1 MCVFTI
7 TYLIFFTTLYTIEG
21 HHSEETNNW
30 TDPQSRRDSM
40 ECHIQTVKQMDIWI
54 LTFLTVKN
62 SIQASQ
68 SQTNFLVFASVF

>member
-30 TDPQSRRDSM
+30 TDPQSRRDYM
-40 ECHIQTVKQMDIWI
+40 ECHQTVKQIDLNIWI
-54 LTFLTVKN
+54 LTVKN
-62 SIQASQ
+62 SSKPKP
-68 SQTNFLVFASVF
+68 NKLFASVF